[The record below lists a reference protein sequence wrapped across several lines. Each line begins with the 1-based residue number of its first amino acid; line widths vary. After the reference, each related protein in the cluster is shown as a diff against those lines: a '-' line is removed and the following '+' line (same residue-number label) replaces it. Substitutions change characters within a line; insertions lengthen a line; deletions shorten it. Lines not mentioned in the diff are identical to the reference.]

1 MQDGKSWYG
10 QALHLMQQAKEAG
23 FSIPA
28 IEEKLALLK
37 KI

>member
-1 MQDGKSWYG
+1 MQNAKSWYG
-10 QALHLMQQAKEAG
+10 QAPNLKQQAKEAG